1 MSPNPTAD
9 GSGDNDSDGGGLS
22 RREVLAT
29 QSMLVAGSTV
39 GFGAGIASAEPRE
52 TIENRV
58 SVDPHDKS
66 EEPVPDTLF
75 GRLNEHYGDATIYP
89 GVYSLHVMNPTFW
102 RVPDYWFSD
111 EIDAFYEVERHE
123 TLPFPWEPV
132 DGSRASFDLRSDGE
146 RVAGGDSP
154 HGTTGYPRIAVDEGT
169 DGAGIKQRIVL
180 PDNRTL
186 GYDLGFSVRGDVD
199 TVTASLTTLEGDVL
213 ASTAVDVSGEWTR
226 YEPTLELDEKSG
238 DEYVGGAVADVETPY
253 GRYALEF
260 TTDGTGH
267 FDIDFVELAADDAVN
282 GKFNPYTVDL
292 LAEQHGTWLKWP
304 GGNVTSQYNWRD
316 GIGPLEERT
325 PRFNHAWQGMQPN
338 FFGTAEYLELCEVAD
353 LTPEI
358 TIGWWDNPDDWAEE
372 RQILPED
379 AADWV
384 EYVNGS
390 SDTEMGALRAEHG
403 RADPWN
409 VEHWGVGNEVWGDWQ
424 FGHTSDASEYAT
436 GSEERIGFDEYAAAM
451 REVDD
456 SITIIASGWDPAEAE
471 HNDNPW
477 NETLLDELSPEQ
489 LDGLNIHRY
498 QWGLDSAED
507 VEAWKDDHDAD
518 DWDYSEVIVMAATQ
532 LGEQLGELGDLA
544 DEYGHEDDFYVNLS
558 EIGIFPT
565 VAEGA
570 PYPGP
575 ETMPGASYV
584 AGVLNACIRE
594 TDTVKWAAQTW
605 VPIKS
610 WVPVKTD
617 DHPPD
622 PNPLRPDGSVTG
634 LYSAVFEYDAEW
646 HAVDVETTG
655 ASRDLPDTGERINPM
670 ADVPYVD
677 AAAMQNRRGE
687 ELALFLTNRNLRARS
702 EVTIELGEWYAD
714 KSVEIVRLEPAADER
729 PLPHETP
736 TSWDEPTNHAVE
748 HTIEDVDGDGTVTLE
763 LEPASIARLFV
774 DNDRGRADIIG
785 DNGVWPGLDGEE
797 NIPIRNNSGPGRTN
811 GYGKKNGNKKKD
823 RNGNEKK
830 RGQSK

>member
-1 MSPNPTAD
+1 MTVDPKNDDD
-9 GSGDNDSDGGGLS
+9 GNSETDGNGVS
-22 RREVLAT
+22 RRQVLAA
-29 QSMLVAGSTV
+29 QSMLVAGSAVGLGPGVVSATSGNAVENTV
-39 GFGAGIASAEPRE
+39 TVDTDARSASA
-52 TIENRV
+52 
-58 SVDPHDKS
+58 
-66 EEPVPDTLF
+66 VPDTLF

-102 RVPDYWFSD
+102 RTPDYWFD
-111 EIDAFYEVERHE
+111 ANEIDTFYEVERHDM
-123 TLPFPWEPV
+123 LPYPWEPV
-132 DGSRASFDLRSDGE
+132 GETGVSLEHRTDGE
-146 RVAGGDSP
+146 RVAGGSAS
-154 HGTTGYPRIAVDEGT
+154 HGTVGYERIAVE
-169 DGAGIKQRIVL
+169 DGSTGGIKQRIVL
-180 PDNRTL
+180 PDYRTL

-199 TVTASLTTLEGDVL
+199 AVAASITTLEGDVL
-213 ASTAVDVSGEWTR
+213 ASTEVDVTGEWTR
-226 YEPTLELDEKSG
+226 HEPTLELEEKSG
-238 DEYVGGAVADVETPY
+238 DEYVGGAVDDVETPY
-253 GRYALEF
+253 GRYAVEF
-260 TTDGTGH
+260 TAEGDGH
-267 FDIDFVELAADDAVN
+267 FDIDFIELAADDAVN
-282 GKFNPYTVDL
+282 GKFNPLTIEL
-292 LAEQHGTWLKWP
+292 LEDQNGTWLKWP

-353 LTPEI
+353 LVPEI
-358 TIGWWDNPDDWAEE
+358 TIGWHDNAPEWGEE

-390 SDTEMGALRAEHG
+390 TDTELGALRAEHG
-403 RADPWN
+403 YTDAWN

-477 NETLLDELSPEQ
+477 NETLLDELSPDQ

-507 VEAWKDDHDAD
+507 VESWKDEHDAD
-518 DWDYSEVIVMAATQ
+518 DWDYNEVIVMAATQ
-532 LGEQLGELGDLA
+532 LGEQLGELGTLA
-544 DEYGHEDDFYVNLS
+544 DEHGYGDDFYVNLS

-565 VAEGA
+565 VADGA

-575 ETMPGASYV
+575 DTMPGASYV

-594 TDTVKWAAQTW
+594 TDTVRWAAQTW

-610 WVPVKTD
+610 WVPMKTV

-634 LYSAVFEYDAEW
+634 LYSAVFELDAEW
-646 HAVDVETTG
+646 HAVDVATSG
-655 ASRDLPDTGERINPM
+655 ASRNLPDTGPRIDPM
-670 ADVPYVD
+670 DDVSYVD
-677 AAAMQNRRGE
+677 AAAMQNRRGK
-687 ELALFLTNRNLRARS
+687 ELAVFLTNRNLRAPS
-702 EVTIELGEWYAD
+702 EVTVELGDRYAD
-714 KSVEIVRLEPAADER
+714 KSVEVVQLKPATAER
-729 PLPHETP
+729 PLPHELP
-736 TSWDEPTNHAVE
+736 SSWDEPTNHAVE
-748 HTIEDVDGDGTVTLE
+748 HAVEDVDGDGTVTLE
-763 LEPASIARLFV
+763 VGPASIVRLFV
-774 DNDRGRADIIG
+774 DNDRGRADIVG
-785 DNGVWPGLDGEE
+785 DNGVWHGLDGEE
-797 NIPIRNNSGPGRTN
+797 NIPIEDNSTTGR
-811 GYGKKNGNKKKD
+811 
-823 RNGNEKK
+823 RNGHDEK
-830 RGQSK
+830 RDSEGGSSGT